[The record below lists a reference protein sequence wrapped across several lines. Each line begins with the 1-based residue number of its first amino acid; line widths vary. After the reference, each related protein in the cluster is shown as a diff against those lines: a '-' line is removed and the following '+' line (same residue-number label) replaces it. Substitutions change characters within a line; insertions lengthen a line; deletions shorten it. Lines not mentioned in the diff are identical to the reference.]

1 MRRLIHIPIIHSAVE
16 LGSLSESVKAHY
28 AKVVGESIWRRREQA
43 VGELWKYIR
52 KEVQAL
58 HLEDRRARIYQ
69 DGLPVCGFTEK
80 IVRELAEAGSS
91 NHQLI
96 MELIEQGAAL
106 EGTEDPQLLM
116 EEYHMHKQNM
126 ESHSASDQ
134 ACEER
139 VRQAEHLL
147 KARDAYIA
155 KRIDATLKP
164 GETGLVFLGASHSL
178 DTLRSTDIQVS
189 TLGDESNEAVRRP
202 GT

>member
-28 AKVVGESIWRRREQA
+28 TKVVGHSAWSQREQA

-52 KEVQAL
+52 ESIQAL
-58 HLEDRRARIYQ
+58 HLDEQHVRIYQ
-69 DGLPVCGFTEK
+69 DGLPVCGFEEK
-80 IVRELAEAGSS
+80 IVRELAEAGSY

-96 MELIEQGAAL
+96 MELIEQGATL

-116 EEYHMHKQNM
+116 EEYQLQKQNM
-126 ESHSASDQ
+126 EGQSAPDQ

-155 KRIDATLKP
+155 KRIDATLKL
-164 GETGLVFLGASHSL
+164 GETGLVFLGALHRL
-178 DTLRSTDIQVS
+178 DALSSVDIQVS